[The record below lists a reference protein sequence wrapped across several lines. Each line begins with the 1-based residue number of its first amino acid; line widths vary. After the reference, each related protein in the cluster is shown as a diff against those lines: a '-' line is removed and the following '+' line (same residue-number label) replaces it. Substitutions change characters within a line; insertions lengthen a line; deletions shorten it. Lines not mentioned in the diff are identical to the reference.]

1 MTHDP
6 HVYGNINRE
15 AGMRRVFTEIRDDV
29 AIAESRPVLT
39 KLYRRAGY
47 LITLTYAPSWQEK
60 FGTEEATALRAVGED
75 EFCKTAKAINH
86 RAVLVGTEADY
97 HEKCGHER

>member
-6 HVYGNINRE
+6 HIYGTINSE

-29 AIAESRPVLT
+29 ASAESRPDLT

-47 LITLTYAPSWQEK
+47 LITLTFAPSWHEK
-60 FGTEEATALRAVGED
+60 FGTDEAKALRAVGAD
-75 EFCKTAKAINH
+75 EFCKTAKEINH
-86 RAVLVGTEADY
+86 RAVQVGTKADY
-97 HEKCGHER
+97 DEKWGHDR